1 MKEYGCG
8 VGWTWKEIDME
19 SLDESIVT
27 EPRGKG
33 CGGLVEMGREGGSLN
48 DMKCRY

>member
-1 MKEYGCG
+1 MKECGCG

-27 EPRGKG
+27 EPRGKDADD
-33 CGGLVEMGREGGSLN
+33 L
-48 DMKCRY
+48 

>member
-8 VGWTWKEIDME
+8 VGWTWKELDME
-19 SLDESIVT
+19 FLDESIVT

-33 CGGLVEMGREGGSLN
+33 CGGLVRWGGAV
-48 DMKCRY
+48 